1 MRLIGQA
8 NRLWNTFGT
17 VLNYCHTLGFFVQ
30 KMCMPTSIYGSVAT
44 TTLRCGQDGTEK
56 DEDRPDHLFEHVRSE
71 TPSSVY
77 INNMT

>member
-1 MRLIGQA
+1 MDKQIVCETHLGRYLIIA
-8 NRLWNTFGT
+8 
-17 VLNYCHTLGFFVQ
+17 TLGFFVQ